1 MPSFSEYLTFTT
13 IVEAQSFTGAAN
25 RLHRSVSSV
34 SKQLSKLEGSLGVSL
49 IDRST
54 QSLAVT
60 SIGEGFY
67 IRCKEIIASVDLAE
81 QYVKDELISPSGKI
95 TLSFPEVLLR
105 TPLMDLLKSFNEQY
119 PAVTFDLK
127 VSNAIDDIIDGRID
141 FAFRMGKLN
150 DSRLTAIA
158 LNKAAPVF
166 CASPAYI
173 SHYGKPKTLDALFS
187 EHRLILP
194 SYMNLSEQL
203 RLFFSST
210 DKLPISIVNAHTS
223 NNESV
228 LYGAV
233 TRGMG
238 IAIMLDISIIEDL
251 KAGRLVELFPERQ
264 LPESQMF
271 LVYHN
276 GQQLPEKKRV
286 FKAFIKENFNLFYGA
301 LNGASVV

>member
-1 MPSFSEYLTFTT
+1 MSNLSEYIAFIA

-34 SKQLSKLEGSLGVSL
+34 SKQLSKLEDGLGVCL

-54 QSLAVT
+54 QSFAVT
-60 SIGEGFY
+60 SLGEGFY
-67 IRCKEIIASVDLAE
+67 LKCKEIIAAVDLAE
-81 QYVKDELISPSGKI
+81 QYVKDEWVSPSGKI

-119 PAVTFDLK
+119 PAIMFDFK
-127 VSNAIDDIIDGRID
+127 VSNAIEDIIENRID

-150 DSRLTAIA
+150 DSRLTAIP
-158 LNKAAPVF
+158 LNQAMPMF
-166 CASPAYI
+166 CATPDYLSCHGCPESI
-173 SHYGKPKTLDALFS
+173 DALFS
-187 EHRLILP
+187 DHRLILP
-194 SYMNLSEQL
+194 SYINLSEQL
-203 RLFFSST
+203 RAFFSST
-210 DKLPISIVNAHTS
+210 DKLPIAIENAHTS

-228 LYGAV
+228 LYDAV

-238 IAIMLDISIIEDL
+238 VAIMLDMSISEDIKTGKL
-251 KAGRLVELFPERQ
+251 IELFPEKQ

-276 GQQLPEKKRV
+276 GHRLPEKKSA
-286 FKAFIKENFNLFYGA
+286 FKAFIKENFNLFFGGLNSINA
-301 LNGASVV
+301 L